1 MVDPIHQFQI
11 NSLFRIGKIGS
22 FEIVVTN
29 SAIYMLVAVTAISIF
44 LIWSTRGRALVP
56 GRLQS
61 AAEMLYEFVA
71 NMLRDAAGPGAMQ
84 FFPLV
89 FSLFSFVLVANV

>member
-29 SAIYMLVAVTAISIF
+29 SAVYMLVAVRRS
-44 LIWSTRGRALVP
+44 R
-56 GRLQS
+56 
-61 AAEMLYEFVA
+61 
-71 NMLRDAAGPGAMQ
+71 
-84 FFPLV
+84 FF
-89 FSLFSFVLVANV
+89 